1 MKKLA
6 LLAALAFIPSV
17 MLGNC
22 EALMQK
28 YNAPD
33 PGSKTMAQ
41 ISRWISSKVDDSADA
56 KTLESCMVA
65 RAADNPNKEQVAG
78 K

>member
-41 ISRWISSKVDDSADA
+41 ITRWISSKVDDSADA

>member
-1 MKKLA
+1 MKRLIFLA
-6 LLAALAFIPSV
+6 LLVIAPSI

-22 EALMQK
+22 EALMQQ

-33 PGSKTMAQ
+33 PASKTMSQ
-41 ISRWISSKVDDSADA
+41 ISRWVSSKVENASDA
-56 KTLESCMVA
+56 KTLETCMIA

>member
-1 MKKLA
+1 MKRLVI
-6 LLAALAFIPSV
+6 LAALAILPSV

-22 EALMQK
+22 DVLMQK
-28 YNAPD
+28 YGAPD
-33 PGSKTMAQ
+33 PASKTMSQ
-41 ISRWISSKVDDSADA
+41 ISRWISNKVDDSNDA
-56 KTLESCMVA
+56 KTLESCMIA

>member
-41 ISRWISSKVDDSADA
+41 ISRWISSKVDDSNDA
-56 KTLESCMVA
+56 KTLETCMVA

>member
-41 ISRWISSKVDDSADA
+41 ITRWISSKVDDSNDA
-56 KTLESCMVA
+56 KTLETCMVA

>member
-1 MKKLA
+1 MKKITILVA
-6 LLAALAFIPSV
+6 LISIPSI

-22 EALMQK
+22 DALMQK

-33 PGSKTMAQ
+33 PASKTMSQ
-41 ISRWISSKVDDSADA
+41 ISRWVSSKVEDSNDA
-56 KTLESCMVA
+56 KTLESCMIA

>member
-28 YNAPD
+28 YEAPD

-41 ISRWISSKVDDSADA
+41 ITRWISSKVDDSADA

>member
-6 LLAALAFIPSV
+6 LLAALTIAPSV
-17 MLGNC
+17 MLGSC

-41 ISRWISSKVDDSADA
+41 ISRWISSKVDDSNDA
-56 KTLESCMVA
+56 KTLETCMVA

>member
-1 MKKLA
+1 MKKLL

-41 ISRWISSKVDDSADA
+41 ITRWISSKVDDSNDA
-56 KTLESCMVA
+56 KTLETCMVA

>member
-1 MKKLA
+1 MKRLA
-6 LLAALAFIPSV
+6 FLAALAIAPTI

-22 EALMQK
+22 DALMQK

-41 ISRWISSKVDDSADA
+41 ISRWISSKVDDSNDA
-56 KTLESCMVA
+56 KTLETCMVA

>member
-28 YNAPD
+28 YDAPD

-41 ISRWISSKVDDSADA
+41 ITRWISSKVDDSNDA

>member
-6 LLAALAFIPSV
+6 FLVALALAPSFV
-17 MLGNC
+17 LGNC

-41 ISRWISSKVDDSADA
+41 ISRWISSKVDDSSDA

>member
-1 MKKLA
+1 MKR
-6 LLAALAFIPSV
+6 LAFLFALVIVPNI

-28 YNAPD
+28 YGAPD
-33 PGSKTMAQ
+33 PASKTMNQ
-41 ISRWISSKVDDSADA
+41 ISRWVSSKVDDSNDA
-56 KTLESCMVA
+56 KTLESCMIA
-65 RAADNPNKEQVAG
+65 KAADNPNKEQVAG

>member
-6 LLAALAFIPSV
+6 FLVALALAPSFV
-17 MLGNC
+17 LGNC

-41 ISRWISSKVDDSADA
+41 ISRWISSKVDDSNDA
-56 KTLESCMVA
+56 KTLETCMVA